1 MKRVCTCLLAV
12 GLALVASG
20 CATEPPANLQSQNTA
35 VEPPSQAID
44 GLDVSLQPITDK
56 KEVKRIF
63 KVNLLAEGVLP
74 VRLTAENRNTSA
86 SFMIAEE
93 KVQIIGENTATAISS
108 QEGQVAKS
116 GTVSRGQQLLD
127 ASFSPAL
134 MLLTAMSPPP
144 GDLVNSFRQY
154 ELGSKEFYSRTLG
167 PGERAEG
174 YSYFQLPKS
183 SPISGAYQLVA
194 PIKNVSTGV
203 VTPCQFK
210 FTLNSKEK

>member
-44 GLDVSLQPITDK
+44 GLDVSFQPITDK

-116 GTVSRGQQLLD
+116 GTVSRGQQFNSM

-144 GDLVNSFRQY
+144 GRFSL
-154 ELGSKEFYSRTLG
+154 
-167 PGERAEG
+167 
-174 YSYFQLPKS
+174 
-183 SPISGAYQLVA
+183 
-194 PIKNVSTGV
+194 
-203 VTPCQFK
+203 
-210 FTLNSKEK
+210 